1 MEYTWRF
8 YWENPWHRWGMFHHV
23 GSPDG
28 HWSTWLS
35 NQKPPAT
42 CRLRWIIRRPPFIWN
57 KPKKPW
63 FHRGFFNTYGWDQSE
78 WNWDLFLKG
87 RWDAQLLPGLFKNRV
102 VPVVKLMFSGHFMDV
117 SIFRRSNLLHDLTF
131 CIKMQN
137 IYPTMGLFW
146 QYGKALYLSK
156 HACVAILMG
165 KNINHRISLWYP
177 PFLEKTPMVEKRDIF
192 PSLVKVCGWNHRF
205 CPNWARG
212 FLWFVPPILRTTIKK

>member
-87 RWDAQLLPGLFKNRV
+87 WWDAQLLPGLFKNRV

-177 PFLEKTPMVEKRDIF
+177 ILGEDPYGWETWHLPLPGKSLWLKPSFLPKLGPGV
-192 PSLVKVCGWNHRF
+192 PVVCPTNSG
-205 CPNWARG
+205 
-212 FLWFVPPILRTTIKK
+212 TTIKK